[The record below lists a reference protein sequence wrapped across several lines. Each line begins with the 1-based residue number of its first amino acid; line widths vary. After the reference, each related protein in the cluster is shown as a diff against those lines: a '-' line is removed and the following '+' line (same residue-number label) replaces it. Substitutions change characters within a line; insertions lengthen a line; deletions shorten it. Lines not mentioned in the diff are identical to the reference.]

1 MGTGNA
7 IRVLVLLALGAAA
20 LPAVASAKPG
30 VTTSVWTV
38 HSSGATV
45 SASVNLLTVN
55 DARSIDNRITAFIG
69 STGRLTLTAP
79 EGLGDPD
86 GSGHNCSLDNAKAGE
101 STAQQVSCA
110 PGYIGAIVGD
120 LAGGNDT
127 FNADPALGVSVGA
140 VIDGQRRALAGGP
153 GRDRIV
159 GGAAADLLAGGAGPD
174 SLRGA
179 GGTDLLLG
187 GAGPDKLLGG
197 TGRDKCKGNAGSDT
211 GKGCELS
218 RSIP

>member
-1 MGTGNA
+1 MGTGKA
-7 IRVLVLLALGAAA
+7 IRVLILLALGAAA
-20 LPAVASAKPG
+20 LPAAASAEAG

-38 HSSGATV
+38 HGSGAAA
-45 SASVNLLTVN
+45 SAPVNLLTVN
-55 DARSIDNRITAFIG
+55 DARSIDNRITAYVG
-69 STGRLTLTAP
+69 ASGRLTLTAP

-110 PGYIGAIVGD
+110 PDYIGAIVGD
-120 LAGGNDT
+120 LGGGNDT

-153 GRDRIV
+153 GHDRIV

-174 SLRGA
+174 SLSGA

-187 GAGPDKLLGG
+187 GAGQDKLFGG
-197 TGRDKCKGNAGSDT
+197 TGRDKCKGNGGSDT
-211 GKGCELS
+211 GRACEIS

>member
-1 MGTGNA
+1 
-7 IRVLVLLALGAAA
+7 LVLLALGAAA

-110 PGYIGAIVGD
+110 PG
-120 LAGGNDT
+120 
-127 FNADPALGVSVGA
+127 
-140 VIDGQRRALAGGP
+140 
-153 GRDRIV
+153 
-159 GGAAADLLAGGAGPD
+159 
-174 SLRGA
+174 
-179 GGTDLLLG
+179 
-187 GAGPDKLLGG
+187 
-197 TGRDKCKGNAGSDT
+197 
-211 GKGCELS
+211 
-218 RSIP
+218 